1 MKLWRWLTSRESESP
16 FPLVGGVGVRLALG
30 VSAARI
36 PMMKH
41 FVKCSLQTYFCLFPK
56 KLKTNKQ
63 LNSGWRRCRGS
74 KEDTKE
80 ITPYQHL
87 HSWNST
93 AGFAWEKNLSTSL
106 RSTVTCFHVHLMV
119 VVWSPWFGIR
129 SGVPSN
135 NPVHNSKPNGPNHQW
150 SLSWYFLPAGYW

>member
-1 MKLWRWLTSRESESP
+1 
-16 FPLVGGVGVRLALG
+16 
-30 VSAARI
+30 
-36 PMMKH
+36 MMKH

-63 LNSGWRRCRGS
+63 LNSGRCRGS

-80 ITPYQHL
+80 ITPHQHL

-93 AGFAWEKNLSTSL
+93 AGSPPVVLLETSL
-106 RSTVTCFHVHLMV
+106 RSTVTCFYVHLMV

-129 SGVPSN
+129 SGLHPSN
-135 NPVHNSKPNGPNHQW
+135 NPVHNSKPNGLQTTNEALADT
-150 SLSWYFLPAGYW
+150 SFLQGTGRISKKSASTNKPL